1 MIVRYDGYSYIDD
14 TSKDKNV
21 YQYDNK
27 NNVKYQY
34 SSEHFQQLINQQRYE
49 DAADYISQ
57 YKLDDPAQQRELEA
71 NIINLRRQ
79 GRIASAIWSK
89 VNKDDADK
97 FRFANSV
104 FSNGGLELSDDSYT
118 KKFTDIKNRIGSTD
132 EEQASK
138 LQITFEPEKQTMFG
152 IDWLAPDNAYTI
164 DNFYKTSG
172 LSSQDLLEA
181 GVEITHKDGK
191 TTLTFDKSNGL
202 ANKILYYMPDNDDR
216 VITPKGDKNL
226 ISNLVGL
233 FRDTK
238 SQKEWEGTINDNAGF
253 LYSTLLPTISGL
265 NDKGE
270 VISSGKGKLHQFRQ
284 YIDDALDVND
294 KYTMGNG
301 EEKQYTSLLGGWI
314 DDDMARLHEA
324 YERGEIDEKQL
335 NKALKNSNS
344 RFVYD
349 ALASL
354 GSSRYEIYSNGF
366 NENANDETLH
376 LMENKQ
382 RAEIVRQLSSYASSP
397 KDLIVMAGEVNGQLG
412 CWVTIGAEKT
422 PTKELDESS
431 TSGDATINRRTQ
443 IFIPGLLT
451 EEAQAKLDA
460 NTEHRAIRET
470 NLMQEYGY
478 TYPVRDGSKISYK
491 NGSFYKDK
499 EQISKEDAIR
509 EINGAIILE
518 NSISTMKYNYLNKD
532 DGFLDR
538 EGYEEEAQLRAIAA
552 MNELYP
558 NTPLVDTDGYQYT
571 IDDIFNHKTASGK
584 PLNRSTVQFDVWRK
598 MEEIYK
604 MYNDL
609 MKGISY
615 YD

>member
-27 NNVKYQY
+27 NNVKHQY

-57 YKLDDPAQQRELEA
+57 YKLDDPASQRELEA
-71 NIINLRRQ
+71 NIVNLRRQ

-97 FRFANSV
+97 FRFANNV
-104 FSNGGLELSDDSYT
+104 FSNGGLDGADDSYT

-132 EEQASK
+132 EEQASR
-138 LQITFEPEKQTMFG
+138 LQVTFEPEKQTFLG
-152 IDWLAPDNAYTI
+152 IDWLAADNHYTI

-202 ANKILYYMPDNDDR
+202 ANKILYYIPDSSDR
-216 VITPKGDKNL
+216 FSLGLAENSAPSQL
-226 ISNLVGL
+226 IGL

-238 SQKEWEGTINDNAGF
+238 SQKQWKDNNDKFISDGVVPTIN
-253 LYSTLLPTISGL
+253 GL

-270 VISSGKGKLHQFRQ
+270 VISSGKASLHQFRQ

-294 KYTMGNG
+294 KYSMGNG

-366 NENANDETLH
+366 NKEANDETLH
-376 LMENKQ
+376 LMKNDE

-412 CWVTIGAEKT
+412 CWVTIGSEKT

-478 TYPVRDGSKISYK
+478 SYPVRDGSKVSYR

-499 EQISKEDAIR
+499 QQISKEDAIR

-532 DGFLDR
+532 DGLLDR

-558 NTPLVDTDGYQYT
+558 NIPLVDTDGYQYT
-571 IDDIFNHKTASGK
+571 IDDIFNHKTANGK
-584 PLNRSTVQFDVWRK
+584 PLNRSTVQFDVWKK